1 MTPDT
6 ISDTATL
13 DWRNPDMAGNALDT
27 VLTQQYMTQILQGLN
42 GGNPQAVD
50 SSQDGLITS
59 GEFLLGSN
67 IAFFQDLYQLK
78 SNEC

>member
-50 SSQDGLITS
+50 SSQDALITS
-59 GEFLLGSN
+59 GDFLLGSN
-67 IAFFQDLYQLK
+67 FAFFQD
-78 SNEC
+78 

>member
-50 SSQDGLITS
+50 SSQDALITS
-59 GEFLLGSN
+59 GDFYLVQTSRFSKTN
-67 IAFFQDLYQLK
+67 I
-78 SNEC
+78 N